1 VQHDNEA
8 DVGLGASAP
17 RFDWLVESLVDCPVA
32 LVDANCRVM
41 SWDRGLRLITGYSPR
56 EAIGTRL
63 SRCCGPDL
71 PAWRAESEASNW
83 PTWEAGNET

>member
-1 VQHDNEA
+1 VQDDNRSG
-8 DVGLGASAP
+8 VGQSAGAR
-17 RFDWLVESLVDCPVA
+17 RFDWLVDSLLDCAVA
-32 LVDANCRVM
+32 LVDANGRVQ
-41 SWDRGLRLITGYSPR
+41 SWNRGAQLITGYSPR